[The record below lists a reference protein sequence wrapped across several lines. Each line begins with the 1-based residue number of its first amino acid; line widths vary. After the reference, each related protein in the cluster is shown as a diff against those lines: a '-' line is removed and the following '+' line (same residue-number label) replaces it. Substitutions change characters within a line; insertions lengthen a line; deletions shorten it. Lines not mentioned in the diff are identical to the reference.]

1 VHIEAVVREE
11 GHPTMKPNTR
21 NWKAWL
27 DLEPPTLSTFHV
39 VGEVEVP
46 ATNKEAVL
54 TKADPQGTNPSILI
68 LDLAVRDTGEAGE
81 QAMTWREAHYQETWV
96 KLGQY
101 KQVDIRWE
109 QDVIESIE
117 VDETMI

>member
-1 VHIEAVVREE
+1 
-11 GHPTMKPNTR
+11 MKPDTR

-27 DLEPPTLSTFHV
+27 DLEPPALSTFHV
-39 VGEVEVP
+39 VGEVEVS
-46 ATNKEAVL
+46 ATNKEPAL
-54 TKADPQGTNPSILI
+54 TKADPQGTNHSILI
-68 LDLAVRDTGEAGE
+68 LDLTIRDVAETGD
-81 QAMTWREAHYQETWV
+81 QTVSRHEAHYQETWV